1 MHKKNIK
8 YSGKPIEQAE
18 KALIM
23 LHGRGANADDILSVG
38 HYLDVDDYALIAP
51 EATHN
56 TWYPYSFLV
65 PHQQN
70 EPWLSSALK
79 LIQEI
84 INELKAKKLEA
95 KNIYFLGF
103 SQGACLTLEF
113 ITRNAIRYGGA
124 VAFTGGLIGENIIKE
139 NYKGD
144 FERTPV
150 FIATSDPDMHVPV
163 SRVEETAALLKQMNA
178 DVKLKIYKDIG
189 HTIIEDEMEIAN
201 EFVFKNLNNG
211 I

>member
-1 MHKKNIK
+1 MHEKNIK
-8 YSGKPIEQAE
+8 YSGQPVDKAA

-23 LHGRGANADDILSVG
+23 LHGRGADANDILSVADF
-38 HYLDVDDYALIAP
+38 LNVNEFALIAP

-65 PHQQN
+65 STQQN
-70 EPWLSSALK
+70 EPWLTSALR

-84 INELKAKKLEA
+84 VNDLNTNKISSE
-95 KNIYFLGF
+95 NIYFLGF

-113 ITRNAIRYGGA
+113 ICRNAIKFGGA
-124 VAFTGGLIGENIIKE
+124 IAFTGGLIGEEVSRK

-150 FIATSDPDMHVPV
+150 LLATSDPDMHVPV
-163 SRVEETAALLKQMNA
+163 KRVEESAGILKNLNA
-178 DVKLKIYKDIG
+178 DVKLKIYKNIG
-189 HTIIEDEMEIAN
+189 HTITNDELELAN
-201 EFVFKNLNNG
+201 NFIFKK
-211 I
+211 